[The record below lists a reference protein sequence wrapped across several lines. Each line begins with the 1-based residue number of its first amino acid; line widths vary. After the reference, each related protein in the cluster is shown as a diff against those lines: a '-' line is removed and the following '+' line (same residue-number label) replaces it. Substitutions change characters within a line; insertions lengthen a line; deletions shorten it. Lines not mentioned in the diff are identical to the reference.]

1 MSPSASAVAPA
12 RTGLVQASG
21 ISKHYAGVAALD
33 DVSVTL
39 EPGKIHALAGE
50 NGAGKSTLSK
60 ILSGFETSDAGTITL
75 DGRPIN
81 PKNPTHAAALG
92 IGIVHQELSVIGS
105 ISVAENVLVNAEP
118 SRWGVIDRRALA
130 QQATAYLRRV
140 GLDIDP
146 RRQAGELSI
155 AEQQLIEIARILA
168 QDAKVVFFDEPTSSL
183 PQNDSVRLLGLLRE
197 LRDDGAAVVLIS
209 HDLPE
214 VLEYADTVSVLRD
227 GRHIVTAPAAEFT
240 EDSLIKHMIGRN
252 LESMYH
258 RNDESAAAPQT
269 PILKVSGISAPGVK
283 SATLYVSPG
292 EILGIGGLVGSGRT
306 ELLAA
311 IFGAS
316 TITGGTMS
324 LDGRPHRPTH
334 PRDALDAGIALVPED
349 RKNQGLHL
357 GLPISTNIELASL
370 AAMSTGPWLRRRKG
384 AEIVDRFF
392 KELRIKAASAAM
404 PVGALSGGNQQKV
417 ALAKVLAT
425 RPRVLLLDE
434 PTRGID
440 VGAKAEVHRLIRTLA
455 DEGLAIIMV
464 SSVLPELIGA
474 SDRIVVMRAGR
485 TVGEVTRADASEEA
499 IMRLAF
505 QGAVSDD

>member
-1 MSPSASAVAPA
+1 MSVAAPV

-21 ISKHYAGVAALD
+21 ISKHYAGVAALE
-33 DVSVTL
+33 DVSITL
-39 EPGKIHALAGE
+39 EPGKIHALVGE

-60 ILSGFETSDAGTITL
+60 ILSGFESADAGTITL
-75 DGRPIN
+75 DGQPIN
-81 PKNPTHAAALG
+81 PKNPTQAAALG

-118 SRWGVIDRRALA
+118 SRWGVIDRRGLA
-130 QQATAYLRRV
+130 QQAKLHLKRV

-168 QDAKVVFFDEPTSSL
+168 QDVRVVFFDEPTSSL
-183 PQNDSVRLLGLLRE
+183 PHDDSVRLLGLLRE

-227 GRHIVTAPAAEFT
+227 GKHIITAPADEFT
-240 EDSLIKHMIGRN
+240 EESLIKYMIGRN
-252 LESMYH
+252 LDSMYH
-258 RNDESAAAPQT
+258 GHEDVAADRKAPVLSVT
-269 PILKVSGISAPGVK
+269 DISAPGVV
-283 SATLYVSPG
+283 SASLHVSPG

-306 ELLAA
+306 EVLAA
-311 IFGAS
+311 IFGA
-316 TITGGTMS
+316 TRITAGIMEF
-324 LDGRPHRPTH
+324 DGKSHRPKH
-334 PRDALDAGIALVPED
+334 PRSALDAGIALVPED

-370 AAMSTGPWLRRRKG
+370 AAMSTGPWLRRRRG
-384 AEIVDRFF
+384 AKIVERFF
-392 KELRIKAASAAM
+392 GELRIKAASAAM

-425 RPRVLLLDE
+425 QPRVLLLDE

-440 VGAKAEVHRLIRTLA
+440 VGAKAEVHRLIRALA

-464 SSVLPELIGA
+464 SSVLPELLGA

-485 TVGEVTRADASEEA
+485 TVGELNRAEASEEA
-499 IMRLAF
+499 VMKLAF

>member
-1 MSPSASAVAPA
+1 MSVAAPA

-21 ISKHYAGVAALD
+21 ISKHYAGVAALE
-33 DVSVTL
+33 DVSITL
-39 EPGKIHALAGE
+39 EPGKIHALVGE

-60 ILSGFETSDAGTITL
+60 ILSGFESADSGTITL
-75 DGRPIN
+75 DGQAIN
-81 PKNPTHAAALG
+81 PKNPTQAAALG

-118 SRWGVIDRRALA
+118 SRWGVIDRRGLA
-130 QQATAYLRRV
+130 QQAKLHLKRV

-168 QDAKVVFFDEPTSSL
+168 QDVRVVFFDEPTSSL
-183 PQNDSVRLLGLLRE
+183 PHDDSVRLLGLLRE

-227 GRHIVTAPAAEFT
+227 GKHIITAPAVEFT
-240 EDSLIKHMIGRN
+240 EESLIKYMIGRN
-252 LESMYH
+252 LDSMYH
-258 RNDESAAAPQT
+258 GHEEADSAVTAPVLTVND
-269 PILKVSGISAPGVK
+269 ISAPGVV
-283 SATLYVSPG
+283 SASLHVSPG

-306 ELLAA
+306 EVLAA

-316 TITGGTMS
+316 RIASGTMNF
-324 LDGRPHRPTH
+324 DDKPHRPKH
-334 PRDALDAGIALVPED
+334 PGSALAAGIALVPED

-370 AAMSTGPWLRRRKG
+370 AEMSTGPWLRRRKG
-384 AEIVDRFF
+384 AKIVERFF
-392 KELRIKAASAAM
+392 GELRIKAASASM

-425 RPRVLLLDE
+425 KPRVLLLDE

-440 VGAKAEVHRLIRTLA
+440 VGAKAEVHRLIRSLA
-455 DEGLAIIMV
+455 DEGMAIIMV
-464 SSVLPELIGA
+464 SSVLPELLGA

-485 TVGEVTRADASEEA
+485 TVGELTRAQASEEA
-499 IMRLAF
+499 VMKLAF

>member
-1 MSPSASAVAPA
+1 MTSPAATATPK
-12 RTGLVQASG
+12 RTAAVQATG
-21 ISKHYAGVAALD
+21 ICKHYAGVAALE
-33 DVSVTL
+33 DVSLTL
-39 EPGKIHALAGE
+39 EPGKIHALVGE

-60 ILSGFETSDAGTITL
+60 IISGFESADSGTITL
-75 DGRPIN
+75 DGEPIN
-81 PKNPTHAAALG
+81 PKNPSQAAALG

-118 SRWGVIDRRALA
+118 SRWGIIDRRGLA
-130 QQATAYLRRV
+130 HQAREHLSRV

-155 AEQQLIEIARILA
+155 AEQQLVEIARILA
-168 QDAKVVFFDEPTSSL
+168 QNVRVVFFDEPTSSL
-183 PQNDSVRLLGLLRE
+183 PHDDSVRLLHLLRE

-227 GRHIVTAPAAEFT
+227 GKHIITAPAAEFT
-240 EDSLIKHMIGRN
+240 EETLIKYMIGRN

-258 RNDESAAAPQT
+258 GHHEAPADTKAAVLT
-269 PILKVSGISAPGVK
+269 VREISAPGVV
-283 SATLYVSPG
+283 SASLHVSPG

-306 ELLAA
+306 EVLAA
-311 IFGAS
+311 IFGA
-316 TITGGTMS
+316 TKTTGGTMEF
-324 LDGRPHRPTH
+324 DGKTHRPAH
-334 PRDALDAGIALVPED
+334 PRVALDAGIALVPED

-384 AEIVDRFF
+384 AKIVDHFF
-392 KELRIKAASAAM
+392 KELRIKAAGAAM

-425 RPRVLLLDE
+425 KPRVLLLDE

-440 VGAKAEVHRLIRTLA
+440 VGAKAEVHRLIRSLA
-455 DEGLAIIMV
+455 DDGLAIVMV
-464 SSVLPELIGA
+464 SSVLPELLGA

-485 TVGEVTRADASEEA
+485 TVGEISRAEASEEA
-499 IMRLAF
+499 VMKLAF
-505 QGAVSDD
+505 QGGVSDD

>member
-1 MSPSASAVAPA
+1 MSSPAGTVAPV

-21 ISKHYAGVAALD
+21 ISKHYAGVAALE

-39 EPGKIHALAGE
+39 EPGKIHALVGE

-60 ILSGFETSDAGTITL
+60 ILAGFETADAGTVTL
-75 DGRPIN
+75 DGQPIN
-81 PKNPTHAAALG
+81 PKNPTQAAALG

-130 QQATAYLRRV
+130 HQAKAHLQRV

-168 QDAKVVFFDEPTSSL
+168 QNVRVVFFDEPTSSL
-183 PQNDSVRLLGLLRE
+183 PHDDSVRLLGLLRE

-227 GRHIVTAPAAEFT
+227 GRHIITAPAAEFT
-240 EDSLIKHMIGRN
+240 EDSLIRHMIGRN
-252 LESMYH
+252 LESVYH
-258 RNDESAAAPQT
+258 GHDETAEKHAPVLT
-269 PILKVSGISAPGVK
+269 VRDISAPGVV
-283 SATLYVSPG
+283 SASLHVSPG

-306 ELLAA
+306 EVLAA

-316 TITGGTMS
+316 RIAGGTMS
-324 LDGRPHRPTH
+324 LDGKPQRPAH
-334 PRDALDAGIALVPED
+334 PRNALDAGIALVPED

-384 AEIVDRFF
+384 AKIVDRFF
-392 KELRIKAASAAM
+392 KELRIKAASTSM
-404 PVGALSGGNQQKV
+404 PVGSLSGGNQQKV

-425 RPRVLLLDE
+425 QPRVLLLDE

-440 VGAKAEVHRLIRTLA
+440 VGAKAEVHRLIRSLA

-464 SSVLPELIGA
+464 SSVLPELLGA

-485 TVGEVTRADASEEA
+485 TVGEISRADASEEA
-499 IMRLAF
+499 VMKLAF

>member
-1 MSPSASAVAPA
+1 MSVAAPA
-12 RTGLVQASG
+12 RTGLVRANG
-21 ISKHYAGVAALD
+21 ISKHYSGIAALE

-39 EPGKIHALAGE
+39 EPGKIHALVGE

-60 ILSGFETSDAGTITL
+60 ILSGFETADSGTITL
-75 DGRPIN
+75 DGQPIN
-81 PKNPTHAAALG
+81 PKNPTQASALG

-130 QQATAYLRRV
+130 QQTREHLKRV

-168 QDAKVVFFDEPTSSL
+168 QDVKVVFFDEPTSSL
-183 PQNDSVRLLGLLRE
+183 PHDDSVRLLGLLRE
-197 LRDDGAAVVLIS
+197 LRDDGATVVLIS

-227 GRHIVTAPAAEFT
+227 GRHIITAPAAEFT
-240 EDSLIKHMIGRN
+240 EDSLIRHMIGRN
-252 LESMYH
+252 LESVYH
-258 RNDESAAAPQT
+258 GHEETADRQAPV
-269 PILKVSGISAPGVK
+269 LSVDRISAPGVV
-283 SATLYVSPG
+283 SASLKVSPG

-306 ELLAA
+306 EVLAA
-311 IFGAS
+311 IYGA
-316 TITGGTMS
+316 TRITAGTMS
-324 LDGRPHRPTH
+324 FHGKPHRPSH
-334 PRDALDAGIALVPED
+334 PGAALDTGIALVPED

-384 AEIVDRFF
+384 AKIVDRFF
-392 KELRIKAASAAM
+392 KELRIKAASPAM

-425 RPRVLLLDE
+425 RPQVLLLDE

-440 VGAKAEVHRLIRTLA
+440 VGAKAEVHRLIRSLA
-455 DEGLAIIMV
+455 DEGMAIIMV
-464 SSVLPELIGA
+464 SSVLPELLGA

-485 TVGEVTRADASEEA
+485 TVGELSRAEASEEA
-499 IMRLAF
+499 VMKLAF
-505 QGAVSDD
+505 QGAVADD

>member
-1 MSPSASAVAPA
+1 MTAPSPAQA
-12 RTGLVQASG
+12 RPTTGLVQASG
-21 ISKHYAGVAALD
+21 ISKHYSGVAALE

-39 EPGKIHALAGE
+39 EPGKIHALVGE

-60 ILSGFETSDAGTITL
+60 ILSGFETADAGVITL
-75 DGRPIN
+75 DGEQIN
-81 PKNPTHAAALG
+81 PKNPAQAAALG

-118 SRWGVIDRRALA
+118 SRWGVIDRRGLA
-130 QQATAYLRRV
+130 QQAKVHLHKV
-140 GLDIDP
+140 GLDVDP

-168 QDAKVVFFDEPTSSL
+168 QDVRVVFFDEPTSSL
-183 PQNDSVRLLGLLRE
+183 PHDDSIRLLGLLRE
-197 LRDDGAAVVLIS
+197 LRDSGAAVVLIS

-227 GRHIVTAPAAEFT
+227 GRHIITAPAVEFT
-240 EDSLIKHMIGRN
+240 EETLIKHMIGRN
-252 LESMYH
+252 LESVYH
-258 RNDESAAAPQT
+258 GHDEGPSESQAPALT
-269 PILKVSGISAPGVK
+269 VTGIRAPGVV
-283 SATLYVSPG
+283 SASLSVCPG

-306 ELLAA
+306 EVLAA
-311 IFGAS
+311 IFGA
-316 TITGGTMS
+316 TRITAGTMEFS
-324 LDGRPHRPTH
+324 GKPHRPSH
-334 PRDALDAGIALVPED
+334 PRVSLDAGIALVPED

-370 AAMSTGPWLRRRKG
+370 AAMSTGPWLRRRRG

-392 KELRIKAASAAM
+392 KELRIKAASSSM
-404 PVGALSGGNQQKV
+404 PAGALSGGNQQKV

-440 VGAKAEVHRLIRTLA
+440 VGAKAEVHRLIRSLA
-455 DEGLAIIMV
+455 DEGMAIIMV
-464 SSVLPELIGA
+464 SSVLPELLGA

-485 TVGEVTRADASEEA
+485 TVGELSRADASEETV
-499 IMRLAF
+499 MKLAF
-505 QGAVSDD
+505 QGAISDD

>member
-1 MSPSASAVAPA
+1 MSVAAPA
-12 RTGLVQASG
+12 RTGLLQATG
-21 ISKHYAGVAALD
+21 ISKHYAGVAALE
-33 DVSVTL
+33 DVSITL
-39 EPGKIHALAGE
+39 EPGKIHALVGE

-60 ILSGFETSDAGTITL
+60 ILSGFESADTGTITL
-75 DGRPIN
+75 DGQPIN
-81 PKNPTHAAALG
+81 PKNPTQAAALG

-118 SRWGVIDRRALA
+118 SRWGVIDRRGLA
-130 QQATAYLRRV
+130 SQAKAHLHRV
-140 GLDIDP
+140 GLDVDP
-146 RRQAGELSI
+146 RRHAGDLSI

-168 QDAKVVFFDEPTSSL
+168 QDVRVVFFDEPTSSL
-183 PQNDSVRLLGLLRE
+183 PHDDSVRLLGLLRE

-227 GRHIVTAPAAEFT
+227 GRHIITAPAAEFT
-240 EDSLIKHMIGRN
+240 EESLIKHMIGRN

-258 RNDESAAAPQT
+258 ASQAGHEDAAADAPGPVLT
-269 PILKVSGISAPGVK
+269 VAGISAPGVV
-283 SATLYVSPG
+283 SASLHVSPG

-306 ELLAA
+306 EVLAA
-311 IFGAS
+311 IFGANR
-316 TITGGTMS
+316 ITGGSMEF
-324 LDGRPHRPTH
+324 DGKPHRPSH
-334 PRDALDAGIALVPED
+334 PRTALDAGIALVPED

-370 AAMSTGPWLRRRKG
+370 AAMSSGPWLRRRRG
-384 AEIVDRFF
+384 AKIVDRFF
-392 KELRIKAASAAM
+392 KELHIKAASAAM

-425 RPRVLLLDE
+425 KPRVLLLDE

-440 VGAKAEVHRLIRTLA
+440 VGAKAEVHRLIRNLA
-455 DEGLAIIMV
+455 DEGMAIIMV
-464 SSVLPELIGA
+464 SSVLPELLGA

-485 TVGEVTRADASEEA
+485 TVGELNRAESSEEA
-499 IMRLAF
+499 VMKLAF

>member
-1 MSPSASAVAPA
+1 MTAPVM
-12 RTGLVQASG
+12 TGLVQASG
-21 ISKHYAGVAALD
+21 ISKHYAGVAALE
-33 DVSVTL
+33 DVSITL
-39 EPGKIHALAGE
+39 EPGKIHALVGE

-60 ILSGFETSDAGTITL
+60 ILSGFETADAGSITL
-75 DGRPIN
+75 DGQPIN

-118 SRWGVIDRRALA
+118 SRWGVIDRRGLA
-130 QQATAYLRRV
+130 QQAREHLRRV

-168 QDAKVVFFDEPTSSL
+168 QDVKVVFFDEPTSSL
-183 PQNDSVRLLGLLRE
+183 PHDDSVRLLGLLRE
-197 LRDDGAAVVLIS
+197 LRNDGAAVVLIS

-227 GRHIVTAPAAEFT
+227 GRHIITAPAAEFT

-258 RNDESAAAPQT
+258 RHDDAAADAKT
-269 PILKVSGISAPGVK
+269 PVLKVSGISAPGVL
-283 SATLYVSPG
+283 SATLHVSPG

-306 ELLAA
+306 EVLAA
-311 IFGAS
+311 IFGA
-316 TITGGTMS
+316 TKLTGGTMS
-324 LDGRPHRPTH
+324 LDGKPHRPAH
-334 PRDALDAGIALVPED
+334 PRNALDAGIALVPED

-384 AEIVDRFF
+384 AKIVERFF
-392 KELRIKAASAAM
+392 TELRIKAASASM

-440 VGAKAEVHRLIRTLA
+440 VGAKAEVHRLIRSLA

-464 SSVLPELIGA
+464 SSVLPELLGA

-485 TVGEVTRADASEEA
+485 TVGELSRAEASEEA
-499 IMRLAF
+499 VMKLAF

>member
-1 MSPSASAVAPA
+1 MTVASSTAT
-12 RTGLVQASG
+12 RTGLLQASG
-21 ISKHYAGVAALD
+21 ISKHYSGVAALE
-33 DVSVTL
+33 DVSITL
-39 EPGKIHALAGE
+39 EPGKIHALVGE

-60 ILSGFETSDAGTITL
+60 ILAGFESADSGTLSL
-75 DGRPIN
+75 DGEVIN
-81 PKNPTHAAALG
+81 PKNPTQAAALG

-118 SRWGVIDRRALA
+118 SRWGVINRRGLA
-130 QQATAYLRRV
+130 DQARAHLRRV

-146 RRQAGELSI
+146 RRPAGDLSI

-168 QDAKVVFFDEPTSSL
+168 QDVRVVFFDEPTSSL
-183 PQNDSVRLLGLLRE
+183 PHDDSVRLLGLLRE
-197 LRDDGAAVVLIS
+197 LRDSGSAVVLIS

-214 VLEYADTVSVLRD
+214 VLEYADTVTVLRD
-227 GRHIVTAPAAEFT
+227 GRHIITAPAAEFT
-240 EDSLIKHMIGRN
+240 EESLIKYMIGRN

-258 RNDESAAAPQT
+258 GHGEQPTRADAPVLT
-269 PILKVSGISAPGVK
+269 VTDISAPGVT
-283 SATLYVSPG
+283 SASLHVRPG

-306 ELLAA
+306 EVLAA
-311 IFGAS
+311 IFGA
-316 TITGGTMS
+316 TKITGGAMEF
-324 LDGRPHRPTH
+324 DGKRHRPSH
-334 PRDALDAGIALVPED
+334 PGAALDSGIALVPED

-384 AEIVDRFF
+384 AKIVDRFF
-392 KELRIKAASAAM
+392 AELRIKAASTSM

-425 RPRVLLLDE
+425 QPRVLLLDE

-440 VGAKAEVHRLIRTLA
+440 VGAKAEVHRLIRELA

-464 SSVLPELIGA
+464 SSVLPELLGA

-485 TVGEVTRADASEEA
+485 TVGELSRAEASEESV
-499 IMRLAF
+499 MKLAF